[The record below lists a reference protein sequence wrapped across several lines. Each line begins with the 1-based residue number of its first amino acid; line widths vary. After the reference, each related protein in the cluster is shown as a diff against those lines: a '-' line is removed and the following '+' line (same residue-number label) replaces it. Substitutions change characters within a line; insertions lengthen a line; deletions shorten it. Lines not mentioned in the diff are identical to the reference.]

1 MYARTTTIQAQ
12 PFSIDAGI
20 AHIRDTVLPALEGMD
35 GFVGLSLLVDRGSG
49 RCIVTSAWQS
59 EEAMRASAESVTPIR
74 DRAIEAFGGSA
85 QVDEWEIAALHR
97 DHRSPEGACVRVAW
111 FRGDP
116 DRVDQ
121 GIEVY
126 KLTNLPGLEDLEGF
140 CTASLLVDRASGR
153 AVTLATYDSVGATQR
168 NRDQSAALRTAVT
181 QQAGTE
187 MLDICEFELALAH
200 LRVPE
205 MA

>member
-12 PFSIDAGI
+12 PSSIDAGN
-20 AHIRDTVLPALEGMD
+20 AHIRDTMMPALEAMD
-35 GFVGLSLLVDRGSG
+35 GYAGLSLLVDRKSG
-49 RCIVTSAWQS
+49 RCIVTSAWQC

-74 DRAIEAFGGSA
+74 DHATEAFGGNA
-85 QVDEWEIAALHR
+85 QVEQWEIAAFHR
-97 DHRSPEGACVRVAW
+97 DHRSPQGACVRVAW

-116 DRVDQ
+116 DRVEQ
-121 GIEVY
+121 GIDVY

-140 CTASLLVDRASGR
+140 CSASLLIDRASGR
-153 AVTLATYDSVGATQR
+153 AVTSATYDSVGALQR
-168 NRDQSAALRTAVT
+168 NRGGSATLRAAVT
-181 QQAGTE
+181 QKSGTE

>member
-12 PFSIDAGI
+12 PSSIDAGN
-20 AHIRDTVLPALEGMD
+20 AHIRDTMMPALEAMD
-35 GFVGLSLLVDRGSG
+35 GYAGLSLLVDRKSG
-49 RCIVTSAWQS
+49 RCIVTSAWQC

-74 DRAIEAFGGSA
+74 DHATEAFGGNA
-85 QVDEWEIAALHR
+85 QVEEWEIAAFHR

-126 KLTNLPGLEDLEGF
+126 KL
-140 CTASLLVDRASGR
+140 
-153 AVTLATYDSVGATQR
+153 
-168 NRDQSAALRTAVT
+168 
-181 QQAGTE
+181 
-187 MLDICEFELALAH
+187 
-200 LRVPE
+200 
-205 MA
+205 

>member
-12 PFSIDAGI
+12 PSSIDAGI
-20 AHIRDTVLPALEGMD
+20 AHIRDTVTHALEDTD
-35 GFVGLSLLVDRGSG
+35 GYVGLSLMVDRESG

-59 EEAMRASAESVTPIR
+59 AQAMRASVESVTPIR

-85 QVDEWEIAALHR
+85 QVEEWEIAAFHR

-111 FRGDP
+111 FTGDP
-116 DRVDQ
+116 DRVDE
-121 GIEVY
+121 GIDVY
-126 KLTNLPGLEDLEGF
+126 KLTNLPGLEALEGF
-140 CTASLLVDRASGR
+140 CSASLLVDRASGR
-153 AVTLATYDSVGATQR
+153 AVTSATYDSVGAIQR

>member
-12 PFSIDAGI
+12 PSSIDAGI
-20 AHIRDTVLPALEGMD
+20 AHIRDTVMSALEGMD
-35 GFVGLSLLVDRGSG
+35 GYVGVSLLVDRESG
-49 RCIVTSAWQS
+49 RCIATSAWQS
-59 EEAMRASAESVTPIR
+59 EAAMRASAESVRPIR

-85 QVDEWEIAALHR
+85 QVEQWEIAAFHR

-116 DRVDQ
+116 GRVDQ
-121 GIEVY
+121 GIDVY
-126 KLTNLPGLEDLEGF
+126 RLTNLPGLEDLEGF
-140 CTASLLVDRASGR
+140 CSASLLIDRASGR
-153 AVTLATYDSVGATQR
+153 AVTSATYDSVGAIQR

-181 QQAGTE
+181 QQAGTQ
-187 MLDICEFELALAH
+187 MLDICEFELALAQ